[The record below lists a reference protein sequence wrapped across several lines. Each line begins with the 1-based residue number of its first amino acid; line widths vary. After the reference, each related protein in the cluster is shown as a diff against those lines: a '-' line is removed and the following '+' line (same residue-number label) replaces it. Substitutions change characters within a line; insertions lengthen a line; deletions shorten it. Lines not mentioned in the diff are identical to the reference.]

1 MIGHVYGLRRST
13 GVSSNLNEIPDNTA
27 VYYQLQFTYYGYPS
41 STTFPFEVES
51 FATIQFLVAL
61 TASFGGLLFG
71 YEVGVMN
78 VVLVMDAFRIFF
90 KFHNWNG
97 DGLDEKGQPT
107 KDKANMMYRDL
118 KEADNKATLEGLI
131 TSSFVLGALCGALMA
146 TYLGEKYG
154 RQRTIMIGACIFT
167 CGAIIQGISARHW
180 AMIAVGRLIT
190 GLSIGCN
197 GVLCPTYISEVAPAK
212 IRGTLSSCYQL
223 MTTFGIIVAAV
234 INSIVWYYTNVK
246 PDGLGQTRNDIWK
259 EVSNFEWRFALLFQ
273 VVPGLGLALL
283 MCFLPKSPR
292 WLCSKDRDEEAVEV
306 LAKLNAASTSDELVQ
321 SELKAIQED
330 VAATRAAGSSSFGEL
345 FSPVIRR
352 RTFITFLMQLFQQWT
367 GINVIMYYQSQIYGE
382 IGFTKFMST
391 VVLPIINNFV
401 NFVSTFPGMWGIERL
416 GRKTLLVIGSLM
428 MMVFHIS
435 TWAFSTQTK
444 NGKTWQY
451 LAVASIFLMV
461 FSFAWTWGPVPWV
474 YQAEVFPLRV
484 RVKGSAV
491 GTVSNFLNN
500 WIIAFVGPALMKA
513 WSTKTFLLFAAA
525 CLLAWVYSQ
534 FYVIECKG
542 VSIDEMDAK
551 MAGKA

>member
-1 MIGHVYGLRRST
+1 M
-13 GVSSNLNEIPDNTA
+13 NK
-27 VYYQLQFTYYGYPS
+27 F
-41 STTFPFEVES
+41 
-51 FATIQFLVAL
+51 QFLVAL

-90 KFHNWNG
+90 KFHSWN
-97 DGLDEKGQPT
+97 E
-107 KDKANMMYRDL
+107 
-118 KEADNKATLEGLI
+118 EAGNKATLEGII

-167 CGAIIQGISARHW
+167 CGAIIQGLSARSW
-180 AMIAVGRLIT
+180 IMIAIGRLIT

-223 MTTFGIIVAAV
+223 MTTFGIIVAAI
-234 INSIVWYYTNVK
+234 INSIVWYYTNS
-246 PDGLGQTRNDIWK
+246 IA
-259 EVSNFEWRFALLFQ
+259 NFEWRFALLFQ
-273 VVPGLGLALL
+273 VVPGLGLAIL
-283 MCFLPKSPR
+283 MSFLPKSPR

-306 LAKLNAASTSDELVQ
+306 LAKLNATSTSDELVQ

-367 GINVIMYYQSQIYGE
+367 GINVIMYYQSQIYDE
-382 IGFTKFMST
+382 IGFSKFMST

-416 GRKTLLVIGSLM
+416 GRKTLLVVGSLM
-428 MMVFHIS
+428 MMVFHVS
-435 TWAFSTQTK
+435 TWACSTQTN
-444 NGKTWQY
+444 NGKVWQY
-451 LAVASIFLMV
+451 LAVASVFLFV

-542 VSIDEMDAK
+542 LSIDEMDAK

>member
-1 MIGHVYGLRRST
+1 M
-13 GVSSNLNEIPDNTA
+13 N
-27 VYYQLQFTYYGYPS
+27 
-41 STTFPFEVES
+41 S
-51 FATIQFLVAL
+51 FQFLVAV
-61 TASFGGLLFG
+61 TASLGGLLFG
-71 YEVGVMN
+71 YECGVMN

-97 DGLDEKGQPT
+97 DALDENGKKIKSDTQE
-107 KDKANMMYRDL
+107 KWYRDL
-118 KEADNKATLEGLI
+118 KEADNKAMLEGVI

-146 TYLGEKYG
+146 TYLGEKFG

-167 CGAIIQGISARHW
+167 CGAIIQGLSARTW
-180 AMIAVGRLIT
+180 IMIAIGRLIT

-223 MTTFGIIVAAV
+223 MTTFGIIVAAI
-234 INSIVWYYTNVK
+234 INSIVWYYTNIK
-246 PDGLGQTRNDIWK
+246 PEGLGKIRSNIWE
-259 EVSNFEWRFALLFQ
+259 EVPNFEWRFALLFQ
-273 VVPGLGLALL
+273 VVPGLGLAIL
-283 MCFLPKSPR
+283 MSFLPKSPR
-292 WLCSKDRDEEAVEV
+292 WLCSKDRDEEAAEV
-306 LAKLNAASTSDELVQ
+306 LAKLNATSTSDSVVQ
-321 SELKAIQED
+321 EELKAIQED
-330 VAATRAAGSSSFGEL
+330 VAATRAAGSSSVGEL

-401 NFVSTFPGMWGIERL
+401 NFISTFPGMWGIERL
-416 GRKTLLVIGSLM
+416 GRKTLLIIGSLM

-435 TWAFSTQTK
+435 TWAFSTQTFR
-444 NGKTWQY
+444 GKMWQY
-451 LAVASIFLMV
+451 FAVASIFLMV

-491 GTVSNFLNN
+491 
-500 WIIAFVGPALMKA
+500 ALMKA

-525 CLLAWVYSQ
+525 CLLAWIYSQ
-534 FYVIECKG
+534 FYVIESKG
-542 VSIDEMDAK
+542 LNLEEMDAK

>member
-1 MIGHVYGLRRST
+1 M
-13 GVSSNLNEIPDNTA
+13 NK
-27 VYYQLQFTYYGYPS
+27 F
-41 STTFPFEVES
+41 
-51 FATIQFLVAL
+51 QFLVAV
-61 TASFGGLLFG
+61 TASLGGLLFG

-90 KFHNWNG
+90 RFFTWNG
-97 DGLDEKGQPT
+97 SGANDKGNRDKDEVIDEKDNFLIYKDGRKEEVYYRNLEMT
-107 KDKANMMYRDL
+107 K
-118 KEADNKATLEGLI
+118 NKSLLEGVI

-167 CGAIIQGISARHW
+167 LGAIIQGCSLRHW
-180 AMIAVGRLIT
+180 LVIAVGRLIT

-223 MTTFGIIVAAV
+223 MTTFGIIVASCVNA
-234 INSIVWYYTNVK
+234 IIWYNTNVK
-246 PDGLGQTRNDIWK
+246 PADLFDAKIKK
-259 EVSNFEWRFALLFQ
+259 EHEADNAKNISSLEWR
-273 VVPGLGLALL
+273 LALL
-283 MCFLPKSPR
+283 LQVIPGIGLATFMSFLPKSPR

-306 LAKLNAASTSDELVQ
+306 LAKLNAAATSDSIVQ
-321 SELKAIQED
+321 EELKAIQED
-330 VAATRAAGSSSFGEL
+330 VAATRAAGSSSFSEL
-345 FSPVIRR
+345 FSTVIRR
-352 RTFITFLMQLFQQWT
+352 RTYITFLMQLFQQWT
-367 GINVIMYYQSQIYGE
+367 GINVIMYYQTQIYNQM
-382 IGFTKFMST
+382 GFTKIMST
-391 VVLPIINNFV
+391 VVLPNINNLV
-401 NFVSTFPGMWGIERL
+401 NFLSTFPGMWGIEKL

-435 TWAFSTQTK
+435 TFVFSKFTGDDK
-444 NGKTWQY
+444 NPNKTMQV
-451 LAVASIFLMV
+451 LAVISVFLFV

-500 WIIAFVGPALMKA
+500 WIIGFVGPLLMEHLETA
-513 WSTKTFLLFAAA
+513 TFLIFAAA
-525 CLLAWVYSQ
+525 SFIAWIYSQ

-542 VSIDEMDAK
+542 LTLEEMDAK
-551 MAGKA
+551 MGGKV

>member
-1 MIGHVYGLRRST
+1 M
-13 GVSSNLNEIPDNTA
+13 N
-27 VYYQLQFTYYGYPS
+27 
-41 STTFPFEVES
+41 S
-51 FATIQFLVAL
+51 FQFLVSL

-90 KFHNWNG
+90 RFHTWNG
-97 DGLDEKGQPT
+97 DALNEKG
-107 KDKANMMYRDL
+107 KKIVGNEEKWYRDL
-118 KEADNKATLEGLI
+118 KESNDKATLEGVI

-146 TYLGEKYG
+146 TYLGERFG

-167 CGAIIQGISARHW
+167 CGAIIQGLSARSW

-212 IRGTLSSCYQL
+212 IRGALSSCYQL
-223 MTTFGIIVAAV
+223 MTTFGIIVAAA
-234 INSIVWYYTNVK
+234 INSVVWYYTNVK
-246 PDGLGQTRNDIWK
+246 PDDLNQPRNKPDDEIN
-259 EVSNFEWRFALLFQ
+259 NFEWRFALLFQ
-273 VVPGLGLALL
+273 VIPGLGLATL

-292 WLCSKDRDEEAVEV
+292 WLCSKDRDEEALEV
-306 LAKLNAASTSDELVQ
+306 LAKLNAASTSDALVQ
-321 SELKAIQED
+321 EELKAIQED

-345 FSPVIRR
+345 FSSVIRR

-367 GINVIMYYQSQIYGE
+367 GINVIMYYQSQIYGD

-401 NFVSTFPGMWGIERL
+401 NFISTFPGMWGIEKL
-416 GRKTLLVIGSLM
+416 GRKTLLIIGSLM
-428 MMVFHIS
+428 MMIFHIS
-435 TWAFSTQTK
+435 TWAFSTQTN
-444 NGKTWQY
+444 NGAVWQY
-451 LAVASIFLMV
+451 FAVASVFLFV

-525 CLLAWVYSQ
+525 CLLAWIYSQ

-542 VSIDEMDAK
+542 LNLEEMDAK

>member
-1 MIGHVYGLRRST
+1 M
-13 GVSSNLNEIPDNTA
+13 N
-27 VYYQLQFTYYGYPS
+27 
-41 STTFPFEVES
+41 S
-51 FATIQFLVAL
+51 FQFLVAL

-90 KFHNWNG
+90 SFHTWDGSALDENGNPVQGNG
-97 DGLDEKGQPT
+97 DKW
-107 KDKANMMYRDL
+107 YRNL
-118 KEADNKATLEGLI
+118 KETNEKATLEGVI

-154 RQRTIMIGACIFT
+154 RQRTILIGVCIFT
-167 CGAIIQGISARHW
+167 CGAIIQGLSARSW
-180 AMIAVGRLIT
+180 IMIAIGRLIT

-197 GVLCPTYISEVAPAK
+197 GVLCPTYISEVAPAN

-223 MTTFGIIVAAV
+223 MITFGIIIAAA
-234 INSIVWYYTNVK
+234 INSVVWYYTNVK
-246 PDGLGQTRNDIWK
+246 PADLNQPRNKPDD
-259 EVSNFEWRFALLFQ
+259 EVSNFEWRFALLCQ
-273 VVPGLGLALL
+273 IIPGIALIIL
-283 MCFLPKSPR
+283 LCFLPKSPR

-306 LAKLNAASTSDELVQ
+306 LAKLNAASTSDAVVQ
-321 SELKAIQED
+321 EELKAIQED

-345 FSPVIRR
+345 FSSVVRR

-391 VVLPIINNFV
+391 VVLPIVNNFV
-401 NFVSTFPGMWGIERL
+401 NFISTFPGMWGIERL
-416 GRKTLLVIGSLM
+416 GRKTLLVIGALM

-435 TWAFSTQTK
+435 TWACSTQTK
-444 NGKTWQY
+444 NGAVWQY
-451 LAVASIFLMV
+451 LAVASVFLFV

-484 RVKGSAV
+484 RVKGAAV

-525 CLLAWVYSQ
+525 CLLAWLYAQ

-542 VSIDEMDAK
+542 LNLEEMDAK

>member
-1 MIGHVYGLRRST
+1 M
-13 GVSSNLNEIPDNTA
+13 N
-27 VYYQLQFTYYGYPS
+27 
-41 STTFPFEVES
+41 S
-51 FATIQFLVAL
+51 FQFLVAL

-78 VVLVMDAFRIFF
+78 VVLVMDAF
-90 KFHNWNG
+90 HV
-97 DGLDEKGQPT
+97 
-107 KDKANMMYRDL
+107 ANMMYRDL

-167 CGAIIQGISARHW
+167 CGAVIQGLSARSW
-180 AMIAVGRLIT
+180 VMIAVGRLIT

-246 PDGLGQTRNDIWK
+246 P

-306 LAKLNAASTSDELVQ
+306 LAKLNATSTSDELVQ

-367 GINVIMYYQSQIYGE
+367 GINVIMYYQSQIYNE

-401 NFVSTFPGMWGIERL
+401 NFISTFPGMWGIERL

-435 TWAFSTQTK
+435 TWAFSTQTSK
-444 NGKTWQY
+444 GKTWEY

>member
-1 MIGHVYGLRRST
+1 M
-13 GVSSNLNEIPDNTA
+13 N
-27 VYYQLQFTYYGYPS
+27 
-41 STTFPFEVES
+41 S
-51 FATIQFLVAL
+51 FQFLVAL

-78 VVLVMDAFRIFF
+78 VVLVMDAF
-90 KFHNWNG
+90 HV
-97 DGLDEKGQPT
+97 
-107 KDKANMMYRDL
+107 ANMMYRDL

-167 CGAIIQGISARHW
+167 CGAVIQGLSARSW
-180 AMIAVGRLIT
+180 VMIAIGRLIT

-246 PDGLGQTRNDIWK
+246 P

-306 LAKLNAASTSDELVQ
+306 LAKLNATSTSDELVQ

-367 GINVIMYYQSQIYGE
+367 GINVIMYYQSQIYNE

-401 NFVSTFPGMWGIERL
+401 NFISTFPGMWGIERL

-435 TWAFSTQTK
+435 TWAFSTQTSK
-444 NGKTWQY
+444 GKTWEY

>member
-1 MIGHVYGLRRST
+1 M
-13 GVSSNLNEIPDNTA
+13 NK
-27 VYYQLQFTYYGYPS
+27 F
-41 STTFPFEVES
+41 
-51 FATIQFLVAL
+51 QFLVAL

-90 KFHNWNG
+90 KFHSWNAG
-97 DGLDEKGQPT
+97 
-107 KDKANMMYRDL
+107 
-118 KEADNKATLEGLI
+118 NKATLEGII

-167 CGAIIQGISARHW
+167 CGAVIQGLSARSW
-180 AMIAVGRLIT
+180 IMIAVGRLIT

-223 MTTFGIIVAAV
+223 MTTFGIIVAAI
-234 INSIVWYYTNVK
+234 INSIVWYYTNS
-246 PDGLGQTRNDIWK
+246 IA
-259 EVSNFEWRFALLFQ
+259 NFEWRFALLFQ
-273 VVPGLGLALL
+273 VVPGLGLAIL
-283 MCFLPKSPR
+283 MSFLPKSPR

-306 LAKLNAASTSDELVQ
+306 LAKLNATSTSDELVQ

-367 GINVIMYYQSQIYGE
+367 GINVIMYYQSQIYDE
-382 IGFTKFMST
+382 IGFSKFMST

-416 GRKTLLVIGSLM
+416 GRKTLLVVGSLM
-428 MMVFHIS
+428 MMVFHVS
-435 TWAFSTQTK
+435 TWACSTQTD
-444 NGKTWQY
+444 NGKVWQY
-451 LAVASIFLMV
+451 LAVASVFLFV

-542 VSIDEMDAK
+542 LSIDEMDAK

>member
-1 MIGHVYGLRRST
+1 M
-13 GVSSNLNEIPDNTA
+13 N
-27 VYYQLQFTYYGYPS
+27 
-41 STTFPFEVES
+41 S
-51 FATIQFLVAL
+51 FQFLVAL

-90 KFHNWNG
+90 KFFTWDGSSVDVNG
-97 DGLDEKGQPT
+97 NEFKAENNNIGQEPWYRNLVET
-107 KDKANMMYRDL
+107 DDKAL
-118 KEADNKATLEGLI
+118 LEGLI

-154 RQRTIMIGACIFT
+154 RQKTIFIGACIFT
-167 CGAIIQGISARHW
+167 CGALIQGSSARSW
-180 AMIAVGRLIT
+180 VMIAIGRLIT

-197 GVLCPTYISEVAPAK
+197 GVLCPTYISEVAPAR

-223 MTTFGIIVAAV
+223 MVTFGIIVASLVNAT
-234 INSIVWYYTNVK
+234 IWYFTNVK
-246 PDGLGQTRNDIWK
+246 PDNLNTQRKDI
-259 EVSNFEWRFALLFQ
+259 EEPISSFEWRLALLLQ
-273 VVPGLGLALL
+273 IIPGFLFGIL

-292 WLCSKDRDEEAVEV
+292 WLCSKDRDEEAVEI
-306 LAKLNAASTSDELVQ
+306 LAKLNAISPSDSLIQEELR
-321 SELKAIQED
+321 AIQED
-330 VAATRAAGSSSFGEL
+330 VAATRAAGSSSISEL

-367 GINVIMYYQSQIYGE
+367 GINVIMYYQSQIYDE
-382 IGFTKFMST
+382 IGFTKIMST
-391 VVLPIINNFV
+391 VVLPNVNNLV
-401 NFVSTFPGMWGIERL
+401 NFLSTFPGMWGIEKL

-428 MMVFHIS
+428 MMVFHLS
-435 TWAFSTQTK
+435 TWACSTQTK
-444 NGKTWQY
+444 KDGKDNKTMQY
-451 LAVASIFLMV
+451 LAVVSVFLFV

-500 WIIAFVGPALMKA
+500 WIIGFVGPILMKH
-513 WSTKTFLLFAAA
+513 WKTKTFILFAAA
-525 CLLAWVYSQ
+525 CLLAWLYSQ

-542 VSIDEMDAK
+542 LNLEEMDAK
-551 MAGKA
+551 MGGKV

>member
-1 MIGHVYGLRRST
+1 M
-13 GVSSNLNEIPDNTA
+13 N
-27 VYYQLQFTYYGYPS
+27 
-41 STTFPFEVES
+41 S
-51 FATIQFLVAL
+51 FQFLVAL

-90 KFHNWNG
+90 RFFSWNG
-97 DGLDEKGQPT
+97 GALDEKGNNI
-107 KDKANMMYRDL
+107 KGNEEKMYRKL
-118 KEADNKATLEGLI
+118 EEAENKATLEGVI

-167 CGAIIQGISARHW
+167 CGAIIQGLSARTW
-180 AMIAVGRLIT
+180 IMIAIGRLIT

-223 MTTFGIIVAAV
+223 MTTFGIIVAAT
-234 INSIVWYYTNVK
+234 INSIVWYYTNAR
-246 PDGLGQTRNDIWK
+246 PEDLGTPRNDVWK
-259 EVSNFEWRFALLFQ
+259 EVSNYEWRFALLFQ
-273 VVPGLGLALL
+273 VVPGFGLATL

-292 WLCSKDRDEEAVEV
+292 WLCSKDRDEEAVQV
-306 LAKLNAASTSDELVQ
+306 LAKLNTASTSDELVQ

-367 GINVIMYYQSQIYGE
+367 GINVIMYYQSQIYNE

-401 NFVSTFPGMWGIERL
+401 NFISTFPGMWGIERL

-428 MMVFHIS
+428 MMAFHIS
-435 TWAFSTQTK
+435 TWAFSTQTDK
-444 NGKTWQY
+444 GKLWQY

-461 FSFAWTWGPVPWV
+461 FSFTWTWGPVPWV
-474 YQAEVFPLRV
+474 HQAEVFPLRI

-500 WIIAFVGPALMKA
+500 WIIANVSPALMKA
-513 WSTKTFLLFAAA
+513 WSTKSFLLFAAA

-542 VSIDEMDAK
+542 LSIDEMDAK

>member
-1 MIGHVYGLRRST
+1 M
-13 GVSSNLNEIPDNTA
+13 N
-27 VYYQLQFTYYGYPS
+27 
-41 STTFPFEVES
+41 S
-51 FATIQFLVAL
+51 FQFLVAL

-90 KFHNWNG
+90 NFHTW
-97 DGLDEKGQPT
+97 DGSALDENGKEIKGAG
-107 KDKANMMYRDL
+107 DKWYRNL
-118 KEADNKATLEGLI
+118 SETNEKATLEGVI

-154 RQRTIMIGACIFT
+154 RQRTILIGVCIFT
-167 CGAIIQGISARHW
+167 CGAIIQGCSARSW
-180 AMIAVGRLIT
+180 IMIAIGRLIT

-223 MTTFGIIVAAV
+223 MITFGIIIAAA
-234 INSIVWYYTNVK
+234 INSVVWYYTNVK
-246 PDGLGQTRNDIWK
+246 PDDLNQPREKPDAEIN
-259 EVSNFEWRFALLFQ
+259 NFEWRFALLCQ
-273 VVPGLGLALL
+273 VIPGVALIIL
-283 MCFLPKSPR
+283 LCFLPRSPR

-306 LAKLNAASTSDELVQ
+306 LAKLNAASTSDAIVQ
-321 SELKAIQED
+321 EELKAIQED

-345 FSPVIRR
+345 FSSVIRR

-401 NFVSTFPGMWGIERL
+401 NFISTFPGMWGIERL
-416 GRKTLLVIGSLM
+416 GRKTLLFIGAIM

-435 TWAFSTQTK
+435 TWACSTQTS
-444 NGKTWQY
+444 NGKVWQY
-451 LAVASIFLMV
+451 LAVASVFLFV

-484 RVKGSAV
+484 RVKGAAV

-513 WSTKTFLLFAAA
+513 WSTNTFLLFAAA
-525 CLLAWVYSQ
+525 CLLAWLYAQ

-542 VSIDEMDAK
+542 LSLEEMDAK

>member
-1 MIGHVYGLRRST
+1 M
-13 GVSSNLNEIPDNTA
+13 
-27 VYYQLQFTYYGYPS
+27 
-41 STTFPFEVES
+41 
-51 FATIQFLVAL
+51 
-61 TASFGGLLFG
+61 
-71 YEVGVMN
+71 
-78 VVLVMDAFRIFF
+78 
-90 KFHNWNG
+90 
-97 DGLDEKGQPT
+97 
-107 KDKANMMYRDL
+107 
-118 KEADNKATLEGLI
+118 
-131 TSSFVLGALCGALMA
+131 
-146 TYLGEKYG
+146 
-154 RQRTIMIGACIFT
+154 
-167 CGAIIQGISARHW
+167 
-180 AMIAVGRLIT
+180 
-190 GLSIGCN
+190 
-197 GVLCPTYISEVAPAK
+197 
-212 IRGTLSSCYQL
+212 
-223 MTTFGIIVAAV
+223 
-234 INSIVWYYTNVK
+234 
-246 PDGLGQTRNDIWK
+246 
-259 EVSNFEWRFALLFQ
+259 
-273 VVPGLGLALL
+273 VPGLGLATL

-292 WLCSKDRDEEAVEV
+292 WLCSKDRDEDAVQV
-306 LAKLNAASTSDELVQ
+306 IAKLNAASTSDELAQ
-321 SELKAIQED
+321 SELKAIQGD

-367 GINVIMYYQSQIYGE
+367 GINVIMYYQSQIYNE

-401 NFVSTFPGMWGIERL
+401 NFISTFPGMWGIERL

-435 TWAFSTQTK
+435 TWAFSTQTSK
-444 NGKTWQY
+444 GKTWQY

>member
-1 MIGHVYGLRRST
+1 M
-13 GVSSNLNEIPDNTA
+13 N
-27 VYYQLQFTYYGYPS
+27 
-41 STTFPFEVES
+41 S
-51 FATIQFLVAL
+51 FQFLVAV
-61 TASFGGLLFG
+61 TASLGGLLFG
-71 YEVGVMN
+71 YECGVMN
-78 VVLVMDAFRIFF
+78 VVLVMDAFQ
-90 KFHNWNG
+90 KW
-97 DGLDEKGQPT
+97 
-107 KDKANMMYRDL
+107 YRDL
-118 KEADNKATLEGLI
+118 KEADNKAMLEGVI

-146 TYLGEKYG
+146 TYLGEKFG

-167 CGAIIQGISARHW
+167 CGAIIQGLSARTW
-180 AMIAVGRLIT
+180 IMIAIGRLIT

-223 MTTFGIIVAAV
+223 MTTFGIIVAAI
-234 INSIVWYYTNVK
+234 INSIVWYYTNIK
-246 PDGLGQTRNDIWK
+246 P
-259 EVSNFEWRFALLFQ
+259 EVPNFEWRFALLFQ
-273 VVPGLGLALL
+273 VVPGLGLAIL
-283 MCFLPKSPR
+283 MSFLPKSPR
-292 WLCSKDRDEEAVEV
+292 WLCSKDRDEEAAEV
-306 LAKLNAASTSDELVQ
+306 LAKLNATSTSDSVVQ
-321 SELKAIQED
+321 EELKAIQED
-330 VAATRAAGSSSFGEL
+330 VVATRAAGSSSVGEL

-401 NFVSTFPGMWGIERL
+401 NFISTFPGMWGIERL
-416 GRKTLLVIGSLM
+416 GRKTLLIIGSLM
-428 MMVFHIS
+428 MMIFHIS
-435 TWAFSTQTK
+435 TWAFSTQTYR
-444 NGKTWQY
+444 GKMWQY
-451 LAVASIFLMV
+451 FAVASIFLMV

-525 CLLAWVYSQ
+525 CLLAWIYSQ
-534 FYVIECKG
+534 FYVIESKG
-542 VSIDEMDAK
+542 LNLEEMDAK

>member
-1 MIGHVYGLRRST
+1 M
-13 GVSSNLNEIPDNTA
+13 N
-27 VYYQLQFTYYGYPS
+27 
-41 STTFPFEVES
+41 S
-51 FATIQFLVAL
+51 FQFLVAL

-90 KFHNWNG
+90 KFHSWNG
-97 DGLDEKGQPT
+97 DALDENGKDT
-107 KDKANMMYRDL
+107 TDKAKMMYRKL
-118 KEADNKATLEGLI
+118 NESDNKATLEGVI

-167 CGAIIQGISARHW
+167 CGAVIQGLSARHW
-180 AMIAVGRLIT
+180 AMIAIGRLIT

-223 MTTFGIIVAAV
+223 MITFGIIVAAI
-234 INSIVWYYTNVK
+234 INSIVWYYTNTT
-246 PDGLGQTRNDIWK
+246 PAGLGEKRQDIWK
-259 EVSNFEWRFALLFQ
+259 EISNFEWRFALLCQ
-273 VVPGLGLALL
+273 VIPGLGLVILL
-283 MCFLPKSPR
+283 SFLPKSPR

-306 LAKLNAASTSDELVQ
+306 LAKLNAASTSDEIVQ
-321 SELKAIQED
+321 NELKAIQED

-367 GINVIMYYQSQIYGE
+367 GINVIMYYQSQIYDE
-382 IGFTKFMST
+382 IGFSKFMST

-416 GRKTLLVIGSLM
+416 GRKTLLVVGSLM
-428 MMVFHIS
+428 MMVFHVS
-435 TWAFSTQTK
+435 TWACSTQTN
-444 NGKTWQY
+444 NGKVWQY
-451 LAVASIFLMV
+451 LAVASVFLFV

-542 VSIDEMDAK
+542 LSIDEMDAK

>member
-1 MIGHVYGLRRST
+1 M
-13 GVSSNLNEIPDNTA
+13 N
-27 VYYQLQFTYYGYPS
+27 
-41 STTFPFEVES
+41 S
-51 FATIQFLVAL
+51 FQFLVAV
-61 TASFGGLLFG
+61 TASLGGLLFG
-71 YEVGVMN
+71 YECGVMN
-78 VVLVMDAFRIFF
+78 VVLVMDAFQ
-90 KFHNWNG
+90 KW
-97 DGLDEKGQPT
+97 
-107 KDKANMMYRDL
+107 YRDL
-118 KEADNKATLEGLI
+118 KEADNKAMLEGVI

-146 TYLGEKYG
+146 TYLGEKFG

-167 CGAIIQGISARHW
+167 CGAIIQGLSARTW
-180 AMIAVGRLIT
+180 IMIAIGRLIT

-223 MTTFGIIVAAV
+223 MTTFGIIVAAI
-234 INSIVWYYTNVK
+234 INSIVWYYTNIK
-246 PDGLGQTRNDIWK
+246 P
-259 EVSNFEWRFALLFQ
+259 EVPNFEWRFALLFQ
-273 VVPGLGLALL
+273 VVPGLGLAIL
-283 MCFLPKSPR
+283 MSFLPKSPR
-292 WLCSKDRDEEAVEV
+292 WLCSKDRDEEAAEV
-306 LAKLNAASTSDELVQ
+306 LAKLNATSTSDSVVQ
-321 SELKAIQED
+321 EELKAIQED
-330 VAATRAAGSSSFGEL
+330 VAATRAAGSSSVGEL

-401 NFVSTFPGMWGIERL
+401 NFISTFPGMWGIERL
-416 GRKTLLVIGSLM
+416 GRKTLLIIGSLM
-428 MMVFHIS
+428 MMIFHIS
-435 TWAFSTQTK
+435 TWAFSTQTFR
-444 NGKTWQY
+444 GKMWQY
-451 LAVASIFLMV
+451 FAVASIFLMV

-525 CLLAWVYSQ
+525 CLLAWIYSQ
-534 FYVIECKG
+534 FYVIESKG
-542 VSIDEMDAK
+542 LNLEEMDAK

>member
-1 MIGHVYGLRRST
+1 
-13 GVSSNLNEIPDNTA
+13 
-27 VYYQLQFTYYGYPS
+27 
-41 STTFPFEVES
+41 
-51 FATIQFLVAL
+51 
-61 TASFGGLLFG
+61 
-71 YEVGVMN
+71 
-78 VVLVMDAFRIFF
+78 
-90 KFHNWNG
+90 
-97 DGLDEKGQPT
+97 
-107 KDKANMMYRDL
+107 
-118 KEADNKATLEGLI
+118 
-131 TSSFVLGALCGALMA
+131 
-146 TYLGEKYG
+146 
-154 RQRTIMIGACIFT
+154 MIGACIFT

-234 INSIVWYYTNVK
+234 INSIVWYYTNIC
-246 PDGLGQTRNDIWK
+246 T
-259 EVSNFEWRFALLFQ
+259 LFQ

>member
-1 MIGHVYGLRRST
+1 M
-13 GVSSNLNEIPDNTA
+13 N
-27 VYYQLQFTYYGYPS
+27 
-41 STTFPFEVES
+41 S
-51 FATIQFLVAL
+51 FQFLVAV
-61 TASFGGLLFG
+61 TASLGGLLFG
-71 YEVGVMN
+71 YECGVMN

-90 KFHNWNG
+90 SFHSWNG
-97 DGLDEKGQPT
+97 DALDENGNEITNDSQEKW
-107 KDKANMMYRDL
+107 YRNL
-118 KEADNKATLEGLI
+118 KEADNKATLEGVI

-146 TYLGEKYG
+146 TYLGERFG

-167 CGAIIQGISARHW
+167 CGAIIQGLSVRSWI
-180 AMIAVGRLIT
+180 MIAIGRLIT

-223 MTTFGIIVAAV
+223 MTTFGIIVAAI
-234 INSIVWYYTNVK
+234 INSIVWYYTNIK
-246 PDGLGQTRNDIWK
+246 PEGLGKKRSDKWA
-259 EVSNFEWRFALLFQ
+259 EVPNFEWRFALLFQ
-273 VVPGLGLALL
+273 VVPGLGLAIL
-283 MCFLPKSPR
+283 MSFLPKSPR
-292 WLCSKDRDEEAVEV
+292 WLCSKDRDEEAAEV
-306 LAKLNAASTSDELVQ
+306 LAKLNATTTSDSLVQ
-321 SELKAIQED
+321 EELKAIQED
-330 VAATRAAGSSSFGEL
+330 VAATRAAGSSSVGEL

-401 NFVSTFPGMWGIERL
+401 NFISTFPGMWGIERL

-435 TWAFSTQTK
+435 TWAFSTQTYK
-444 NGKTWQY
+444 GKLWQY

-525 CLLAWVYSQ
+525 CLLAWIYSQ

-542 VSIDEMDAK
+542 LNLEEMDAK